1 MKPKNMKASFSLII
15 GTVGVFFCQSAIGGT
30 LTLSSA
36 GGSQFANKSGTALQN
51 GALVRVGTFDL
62 PAGTREATVSNTKDY
77 HQLKAWFRPLGEG
90 VSGRGSVLQAGA
102 SGTNSGLR
110 INDLP
115 GNGGVFGAIESIN
128 ESQLTSG
135 TQLFVWVFN
144 NSTPETSDEWGIF
157 TADTWKAP
165 PSLGNSTLS
174 TNAAVRALH
183 GTSAL
188 NQLQLK
194 SIPSTYANWAWKTWP
209 NSPNPEQ
216 TSHAE
221 DNDGDH
227 IPNLAEY
234 AWGLNAG
241 GHDTPRSSVQSSSTP
256 GQSASFSFDVPKQ
269 RPDVVV
275 SVERSVDLKT
285 WTTATSVVTSS
296 NTEFDTH
303 TCTAAAG
310 TKCFWRV
317 IFTPAASN

>member
-1 MKPKNMKASFSLII
+1 MKTSISSFIAAVGLFVCHPVSG
-15 GTVGVFFCQSAIGGT
+15 GTV
-30 LTLSSA
+30 TLSSA
-36 GGSQFANKSGTALQN
+36 GGSQFANKSGNTLES

-62 PAGTREATVSNTKDY
+62 PSATREATLSTTKDY

-90 VSGRGSVLQAGA
+90 LVGRGSVLQAGTT
-102 SGTNSGLR
+102 GTSSGLR

-115 GNGGVFGAIESIN
+115 GDGGVFGTIQSIN
-128 ESQLTSG
+128 ETQLPVG

-144 NSTPETSDEWGIF
+144 QSTPEASDQWGIF
-157 TADTWKAP
+157 TADTWTAP
-165 PSLGNSTLS
+165 PSLGNNTLS
-174 TNAAVRALH
+174 TASTVRALH

-194 SIPSTYANWAWKTWP
+194 AIPPTFANWAWKTWP
-209 NSPNPEQ
+209 NHANPEQ
-216 TSHAE
+216 TSHSA

-234 AWGLNAG
+234 AWGLNAAG
-241 GHDTPRSSVQSSSTP
+241 RDTPRSSVNPSSVP
-256 GQSASFSFDVPKQ
+256 GQGASFSFDVPKQ

-275 SVERSVDLKT
+275 SVERSVDLQT
-285 WTTATSVVTSS
+285 WVPAASVVTSS
-296 NTEFDTH
+296 NAEFDTH

-317 IFTPAASN
+317 IFTSAANN